1 MENVSF
7 HSKLRKVMSR
17 YSQTTI
23 KLYLISLASKVMLK
37 ILQARLQEY
46 VNKELSDVQA
56 GIRKGVGIRD
66 HIVNI
71 CWIRKRKRIFFFFEI
86 YFCFTHS

>member
-1 MENVSF
+1 MENVSS
-7 HSKLRKVMSR
+7 HSKLRKVISR
-17 YSQTTI
+17 YIQTTI

-66 HIVNI
+66 HIANI
-71 CWIRKRKRIFFFFEI
+71 CWIIEKGREVFFFF
-86 YFCFTHS
+86 FFFF